1 MLYAT
6 EKFKALIQYF
16 SLGNTTI
23 TEMVMDAHLRT
34 LHVTA
39 GSTMTEVRRKYWI
52 PKLRQLTKRL
62 RYTCNGRKRF
72 QATAFKAT
80 VPGLLPKDRTERSR
94 AFQVIRKDYAG
105 PVLYRLKSKKEGK
118 AYILIF
124 ACSLSHV
131 FHLELLTEQTVEGFI

>member
-16 SLGNTTI
+16 SLGTSTI

-34 LHVTA
+34 LHVRT

-62 RYTCNGRKRF
+62 RYTCNGCKRF

-80 VPGLLPKDRTERSR
+80 VPGLLPKDR

-105 PVLYRLKSKKEGK
+105 PVLYKLKSKKEGK

-124 ACSLSHV
+124 ACSLSQV